1 MASIFAEIPQ
11 MSSRFSLEG
20 ATTVAD
26 VLNSASSL
34 GDNDVLPLDYVF
46 QKRDTTSRVFSNPG
60 KLKTPM
66 DILQL
71 HLYLL
76 EFRGN
81 GDRAREDV
89 GFLSKRLKAIQNRMD
104 SRYERRVLVAF
115 NRIQEN
121 SKQDYGDTI
130 RLLRKEANDWWKD
143 AYKLTN
149 NAEIDQEKQKLK
161 GIHDEYRWYRIQR
174 LKEKYGEKWEN
185 FIWKILDIDDI
196 GAFFNEIIPTYK
208 RHEEKTKEYS
218 LRSSVKSGIGDFGN
232 LSRW

>member
-34 GDNDVLPLDYVF
+34 GDNDVLPLDYIF
-46 QKRDTTSRVFSNPG
+46 QKRNTTSRVFSNPN

-115 NRIQEN
+115 NHIQEN
-121 SKQDYGDTI
+121 SKLDYGDTI
-130 RLLRKEANDWWKD
+130 RLLRKEANDWWKE

-149 NAEIDQEKQKLK
+149 NAEIDEEKQKLK

-174 LKEKYGEKWEN
+174 LKEKYGGEWEN
-185 FIWKILDIDDI
+185 FIWRILDIDDI
-196 GAFFNEIIPTYK
+196 GGFFNELIPTYK
-208 RHEEKTKEYS
+208 RDEEKRK
-218 LRSSVKSGIGDFGN
+218 RSKVKSGIGDFGT